1 MLTEDALAKI
11 DAITAA
17 KSLSATACRRY
28 YEKAISDCPSGLI
41 VAHSCD
47 VDETASDDATRGGYY
62 LYSLID
68 VADDWVENNSTDLS
82 EYYATLRLPVA
93 HDRASSAVHRRSG
106 NRQHPKIVKPRSGP
120 YFPFAIVA

>member
-1 MLTEDALAKI
+1 MRDNEEIDFEELHAGAKKHSVLLDCCRVVAKAMLTEDALAKI

-68 VADDWVENNSTDLS
+68 VADDWVENN
-82 EYYATLRLPVA
+82 
-93 HDRASSAVHRRSG
+93 
-106 NRQHPKIVKPRSGP
+106 
-120 YFPFAIVA
+120 